1 MRVTSLVKPIPLSKV
16 GQVRVAVCGWKA
28 RALPATRAWPGPMPA
43 MPEAAGGAEG
53 RNESRSNPNITVAVR
68 VRPLAPKEKL
78 RQSWCTVEVVDDT
91 HVLVSKRRGLEW
103 APMGLVL
110 SF

>member
-1 MRVTSLVKPIPLSKV
+1 
-16 GQVRVAVCGWKA
+16 
-28 RALPATRAWPGPMPA
+28 MPA

-110 SF
+110 SFQPSLPLSPTGQRS